1 MNVIGA
7 EELVF
12 YKDDKNNIYSG
23 GFNVN
28 SVLFKLGVP
37 PINTLH
43 KSGGG
48 GGVIQENVSDL
59 FKDLA
64 VPNWLL
70 STPTPTH
77 SFIGGRVNPVSD
89 TAEIIDNDLHDELL
103 RLVSVEHT
111 LQLPKTKKQ
120 KHKIQRITRKKRN
133 NKI

>member
-1 MNVIGA
+1 MSVIGA

-12 YKDDKNNIYSG
+12 YRDDENNIYSG

-43 KSGGG
+43 KSTNG
-48 GGVIQENVSDL
+48 GGVNQENVSDI

-70 STPTPTH
+70 SNRTPIH
-77 SFIGGRVNPVSD
+77 SFVGGGRINYTEEVID
-89 TAEIIDNDLHDELL
+89 TDLHDELL
-103 RLVSVEHT
+103 RLVSIEDKKT
-111 LQLPKTKKQ
+111 LPKTKKH
-120 KHKIQRITRKKRN
+120 KHNIHRITRKKKN
-133 NKI
+133 NKK